1 MYDVNSINSNREK
14 VSAIVDG
21 EESAF
26 FVLDQDV
33 TLNEEWKNY
42 HLIGDALRGEKLS
55 ITDSSFADSIMAQ
68 IEKEPAYN
76 QKGITKDD
84 NVAPL
89 FQESPVVQSNA
100 RASVRKGWL
109 SQFVQVGVAASVAVA
124 VVLGVQTFNAPQSQQ
139 IASVQQPQVL
149 NTIPFTGS
157 AEPVSLTRSDLQ
169 TKAHAQNSNEAVR
182 HQERQKIHALLQ
194 DYELQLK
201 LNHVDID
208 NQVNQ

>member
-1 MYDVNSINSNREK
+1 MYDVNSINSNKEK
-14 VSAIVDG
+14 ISAIVDG
-21 EESAF
+21 EECSF

-55 ITDSSFADSIMAQ
+55 ITDSSFADAIMAQ
-68 IEKEPAYN
+68 IENEPAYN
-76 QKGITKDD
+76 QQGITKSD
-84 NVAPL
+84 NVEPL
-89 FQESPVVQSNA
+89 FREAPQTKTDTSK
-100 RASVRKGWL
+100 RWL
-109 SQFVQVGVAASVAVA
+109 SQFTQIGVAASVAVA
-124 VVLGVQTFNAPQSQQ
+124 VVLGVQSFNSSQTQQ

-157 AEPVSLTRSDLQ
+157 AEPVSLTRDDLQ
-169 TKAHAQNSNEAVR
+169 TSAQSKNSSEAVR
-182 HQERQKIHALLQ
+182 HQERQKINALLQ

-201 LNHVDID
+201 FNHVDTV